1 MLFEI
6 NVKTKLSLL
15 NVWLAC
21 SLLMLLTLFKVLNVL
36 WTVGTW
42 SLLVIMKYEVAQHQ
56 FLSLSYSYKLKMSTF
71 LLFSS

>member
-21 SLLMLLTLFKVLNVL
+21 SLLMLLTLFKVLIVL

-42 SLLVIMKYEVAQHQ
+42 SLLVIMNVP
-56 FLSLSYSYKLKMSTF
+56 
-71 LLFSS
+71 